1 MSTLFAQKGEISGKV
16 TDSTNDSP
24 LIGANVVI
32 ERTNQGAAT
41 DAEGRYVIKQ
51 LDPGKYT
58 IMVSYI
64 GYQNFKENIIRFDL
78 NKFGFLLFDYI
89 FIFVSLFSFKILQ

>member
-32 ERTNQGAAT
+32 EGYESRCSHRR
-41 DAEGRYVIKQ
+41 GRSLRDQ
-51 LDPGKYT
+51 T
-58 IMVSYI
+58 IRSWEVYDH
-64 GYQNFKENIIRFDL
+64 G
-78 NKFGFLLFDYI
+78 
-89 FIFVSLFSFKILQ
+89 ILYWI